1 MNEQPFDERELIHS
15 ILDKYGLELEIPPIG
30 EVRRF
35 IALILENFEEGT
47 EGRSLLASSLCA
59 LLFQHC
65 EEMDDH
71 DPMLELADGMLPIFS
86 LRAENDDA
94 LEITCQELRSA
105 LFWRFVRTNHSD
117 IRLLESESRLMAALC
132 QGSPQAIRRAD
143 AALTHGWRGGKS

>member
-1 MNEQPFDERELIHS
+1 MDEQPFDQREFIQLILEKH
-15 ILDKYGLELEIPPIG
+15 GFELEIPP
-30 EVRRF
+30 
-35 IALILENFEEGT
+35 FEEGRRFLDLVIQSFEAGT
-47 EGRSLLASSLCA
+47 DGRSLLASSLCA

-65 EEMDDH
+65 EEIGDH
-71 DPMLELADGMLPIFS
+71 EPMLALADGLLSIYS
-86 LRAENDDA
+86 RHQENDD

-132 QGSPQAIRRAD
+132 HGSPQAIRRAD

>member
-1 MNEQPFDERELIHS
+1 MDEQPFDQREFIES
-15 ILDKYGLELEIPPIG
+15 IIDKYGLELKIPPIG

-47 EGRSLLASSLCA
+47 DGRSLLAMSLSA
-59 LLFQHC
+59 LLIQQC
-65 EEMDDH
+65 EEIGDH
-71 DPMLELADGMLPIFS
+71 EPMLALADGLLSIYNRQP
-86 LRAENDDA
+86 ENDD